1 MDSDLNKIILG
12 VTPDYLVQMALEVEK
27 KRIESLSSQLNKL
40 TGNNNMIENLIV
52 DAPQM
57 VDASELVMD
66 PTVDSV
72 VGDVQEQSVNK
83 AVIENVDNVVLANI
97 VADKVIYE
105 FANMVLVKPMD
116 VEMVFKTLTV
126 PEDSGE
132 KDEEGEPVMQMTIK
146 QIETESLLRKGVVLA
161 TPASFKA
168 TEGKEGMLVLN
179 VGDIVVYPNKR
190 SIDFDLFKD
199 SALVPYYEILAK
211 VA

>member
-1 MDSDLNKIILG
+1 MYNVEIIETDSITEFIKSNKIE
-12 VTPDYLVQMALEVEK
+12 YLK
-27 KRIESLSSQLNKL
+27 TKESEWATSNVNDIIDAIYGGELKPIKQGKMEEIQ
-40 TGNNNMIENLIV
+40 NN
-52 DAPQM
+52 
-57 VDASELVMD
+57 
-66 PTVDSV
+66 
-72 VGDVQEQSVNK
+72 VQEQSVNET
-83 AVIENVDNVVLANI
+83 VIENVDNVTLANI
-97 VADKVIYE
+97 VADKVNYE

>member
-1 MDSDLNKIILG
+1 MYNVEIIETDSITEFIKSNKIE
-12 VTPDYLVQMALEVEK
+12 YLK
-27 KRIESLSSQLNKL
+27 TKESEWAASNVNSIIDVIYGGELKPIKQGKMEEIQ
-40 TGNNNMIENLIV
+40 NN
-52 DAPQM
+52 
-57 VDASELVMD
+57 
-66 PTVDSV
+66 
-72 VGDVQEQSVNK
+72 VQEQSVNETI
-83 AVIENVDNVVLANI
+83 IENVDNVTLANI
-97 VADKVIYE
+97 VADKVNYE
-105 FANMVLVKPMD
+105 FANMVLVKPID
-116 VEMVFKTLTV
+116 IEKVFKTLTV

-132 KDEEGEPVMQMTIK
+132 KDEEGQPIMQMTIK

>member
-1 MDSDLNKIILG
+1 MYNVEIIETDSITEFIKSNKIE
-12 VTPDYLVQMALEVEK
+12 YLK
-27 KRIESLSSQLNKL
+27 TKESEWATSNVNDIIDAIYGGELKPIKQGKMEEIQ
-40 TGNNNMIENLIV
+40 NN
-52 DAPQM
+52 
-57 VDASELVMD
+57 
-66 PTVDSV
+66 
-72 VGDVQEQSVNK
+72 VQEQSVNET
-83 AVIENVDNVVLANI
+83 VIENVDNVTLANI
-97 VADKVIYE
+97 VADKVNYE
-105 FANMVLVKPMD
+105 FANMVLVKPID
-116 VEMVFKTLTV
+116 IEKVFKTLTV

-132 KDEEGEPVMQMTIK
+132 KDEEGQPIMQMTIK